1 MHLRHHL
8 TNSHQSTSGA
18 VSYGH
23 FAVHS
28 TSTGYSE
35 KRRFDFVTWRD
46 PLRKCIWA
54 VDHRMWPTHR
64 VSGPTCD
71 HLWAV
76 DYQCISPQPWVHPV
90 VPEQSKINKYSISFK
105 AEHSVVS
112 VNPVNCQ
119 LLAECIKRITTKDST
134 FSHKTTHIFILSAV
148 YFINHGNSSIR
159 KRS

>member
-1 MHLRHHL
+1 MV
-8 TNSHQSTSGA
+8 TSLFTLLQP
-18 VSYGH
+18 VIVKS
-23 FAVHS
+23 
-28 TSTGYSE
+28 
-35 KRRFDFVTWRD
+35 RDIIFVTWRD
-46 PLRKCIWA
+46 PLRKYIWA

-90 VPEQSKINKYSISFK
+90 VPEQSKINKYSISFS

-134 FSHKTTHIFILSAV
+134 FSQKNHTYLYFMVILQW
-148 YFINHGNSSIR
+148 R
-159 KRS
+159 KRRLIRQGKN